1 MSNPEHSAT
10 ARAPQRERGRQ
21 RVADLLEAASA
32 VFAEKGYA
40 AATMT
45 EIAARAGAPIGSL
58 YQFFPNKDLLG
69 DALMRR
75 YGERAVAALESIEA
89 VAASLS
95 ASALAQALLKVFP
108 DLRDERATVRALMDA
123 SPQLAGARGGEFR
136 RGVLAT
142 IARILQT
149 CAPRLSAERTDA
161 LSLLILLQMKAG
173 IGLLELGAE
182 PGRTAATQREL
193 TQMLASHLSASLG
206 MSIGRA
212 AKSGTR
218 AR

>member
-1 MSNPEHSAT
+1 MSNPEHFAT

-75 YGERAVAALESIEA
+75 YGERAVAALKSIEA
-89 VAASLS
+89 TAASLS

-123 SPQLAGARGGEFR
+123 SPQLADARGGEFR
-136 RGVLAT
+136 RGVLAV
-142 IARILQT
+142 IARILGS
-149 CAPRLSAERTDA
+149 CAPRLPAERVDA
-161 LSLLILLQMKAG
+161 LALLVLLQMKAG
-173 IGLLELGAE
+173 IGLLELRAE
-182 PGRTAATQREL
+182 AARTEATQREL
-193 TQMLASHLSASLG
+193 TQMLASHLSESLG
-206 MSIGRA
+206 VSIGRV
-212 AKSGTR
+212 AKGGKRTR
-218 AR
+218 

>member
-75 YGERAVAALESIEA
+75 YGERAVAALESIKA

-95 ASALAQALLKVFP
+95 AIALAQALLKVFP

-193 TQMLASHLSASLG
+193 TQMLASHLSESLG
-206 MSIGRA
+206 MSIGRT